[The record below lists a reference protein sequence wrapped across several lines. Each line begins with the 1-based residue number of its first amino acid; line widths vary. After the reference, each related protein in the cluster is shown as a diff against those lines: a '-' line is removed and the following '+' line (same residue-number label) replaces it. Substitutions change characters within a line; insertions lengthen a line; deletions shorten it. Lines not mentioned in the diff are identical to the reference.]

1 MTTQVHISIS
11 GNKQVLVSLQN
22 EDRGARSDTLMQPGA
37 HHTFL
42 IHGTMRISAREVG
55 GFVDTPM
62 LPLVRQLPQDDSQL
76 DLIKGVPEMAAADQ
90 IANNG

>member
-11 GNKQVLVSLQN
+11 GNKQVLVSVSAH
-22 EDRGARSDTLMQPGA
+22 DGRVTDTLMQPGA
-37 HHTFL
+37 HHIFL
-42 IHGTMRISAREVG
+42 IHGDGAVAAREVG